1 MQPQQIFLL
10 VGNRSKILGDPG
22 RAIPAGSITCPSS
35 LKQPPPA
42 PTLLRTPSSTTH
54 PLRSCPSISHG
65 RGHVPTGHFQSPLT
79 PVELFYG
86 QRCHRRPTPNST
98 SRRHSRRHV
107 AKPAPPPPLQLLP
120 LLGWTN
126 PRADASLKIFVVKN
140 GSFGL
145 FLVLVVGLDPFFS
158 ILLGLIF

>member
-1 MQPQQIFLL
+1 MPIF
-10 VGNRSKILGDPG
+10 SK
-22 RAIPAGSITCPSS
+22 ATAAGAHSTSYSFINN
-35 LKQPPPA
+35 PPP
-42 PTLLRTPSSTTH
+42 PVPPVDRSWSRPCPH
-54 PLRSCPSISHG
+54 RPLS
-65 RGHVPTGHFQSPLT
+65 VPLT

-98 SRRHSRRHV
+98 LRRHSRCHV